1 MTWTIKTWPK
11 FWPMIEPFA
20 ISRGTQNDTPT
31 LQVELTDSHG
41 NVGFGEGC
49 GIPYQGETPETM
61 AAQIAAVTE
70 AIAAG
75 ITRQSLL
82 DLLPGGGARFA
93 IDSALWDMEAKRDG
107 INPFTASGLNADPVD
122 VDVTIGIR
130 PPAEY
135 ETAARKFAEYSVLKV
150 KVDASD
156 PLTCIAN
163 VRKGAPKSKMIVD
176 PNQSWSVEM
185 VKALGPQLKELG
197 VALLEQPIK
206 LGDEPGLD
214 GYVPPVPLCA
224 DELID
229 SVADLEKARG
239 RFQLINIKLDKCG
252 GLTAGLALADVAQ
265 AQGFGLMIG
274 CMAGS
279 SLSMAPGMVL
289 AQRCAFVDLDGPLLQ
304 AEDHPHGF
312 AYVNGMVAVPHKP
325 ELWG

>member
-1 MTWTIKTWPK
+1 MPWTVKTYPKHWPLH
-11 FWPMIEPFA
+11 EPFVIA
-20 ISRGTQNDTPT
+20 RATQFDIPT
-31 LQVELTDSHG
+31 LQLQLTDEHG
-41 NVGFGEGC
+41 HTGFGEAC
-49 GIPYQGETPETM
+49 GVPYKDETPESM
-61 AAQIAAVTE
+61 AAQIEGVAE

-75 ITRQSLL
+75 LTRQILL
-82 DLLPGGGARFA
+82 DLLPSGGARFA
-93 IDSALWDMEAKRDG
+93 LDSALWDMEAKRDKVD
-107 INPFTASGLNADPVD
+107 PFTASGLAANPIE

-130 PPAEY
+130 APADY
-135 ETAARKFAEYSVLKV
+135 EAAARNLSEYPVLKV

-156 PLTCIAN
+156 PLTCLAN
-163 VRKGAPKSKMIVD
+163 VRKGAPKSRLIVD

-185 VKALGPQLKELG
+185 VKALGPQLKSLG
-197 VALLEQPIK
+197 VVLLEQPIK

-229 SVADLEKARG
+229 TAADLDKARG
-239 RFQLINIKLDKCG
+239 RFQLVNIKLDKCG

-274 CMAGS
+274 CMLGS

-304 AEDHPHGF
+304 SEDHPEGF
-312 AYVNGMVAVPHKP
+312 SYVNGMVAQTHKP
-325 ELWG
+325 ALWG